1 MKKITVL
8 DIKFFPHTVRW
19 YRRKK
24 SKQDSTQVSCFDGFA
39 HIETTDGMRT
49 AHVRVICD
57 PMEKPDKICTVHM
70 ARAYD
75 VSQLSAQDVQMAA
88 YECVLK
94 EMQQYISAELHHL
107 IGGLQALLLW
117 SVIKFVERPAD
128 GLFIRRQRT
137 FLGVGFFG
145 RQ

>member
-39 HIETTDGMRT
+39 HVETVDGMRT

-57 PMEKPDKICTVHM
+57 PMEKPDKICAVHM

-75 VSQLSAQDVQMAA
+75 VGQLSAQDVQMAA
-88 YECVLK
+88 YECVLQ
-94 EMQQYISAELHHL
+94 EMQQYI
-107 IGGLQALLLW
+107 
-117 SVIKFVERPAD
+117 
-128 GLFIRRQRT
+128 
-137 FLGVGFFG
+137 
-145 RQ
+145 